1 MFGSARIPAG
11 SPDYEDARRLGQL
24 LADRGDVIVSGGYGG
39 LMEAVSRGAQEAG
52 GRVIGVTVQPWM
64 ERLTPN
70 RYLSEEISART
81 LFERLEALVESD
93 ALIALPGGAGTLGEV
108 ALAWNL
114 RQMGLMSPKPVI
126 VVGQG
131 WRQMLD
137 AFRAN
142 LVVDERDIALLR
154 AVDSVDEAVAALED
168 SAHVRADW
176 YG

>member
-1 MFGSARIPAG
+1 VRVTVFGSARIPAG
-11 SPDYEDARRLGQL
+11 SPDYEDAKRLGQR
-24 LADRGDVIVSGGYGG
+24 LADRG
-39 LMEAVSRGAQEAG
+39 
-52 GRVIGVTVQPWM
+52 
-64 ERLTPN
+64 
-70 RYLSEEISART
+70 
-81 LFERLEALVESD
+81 D

-131 WRQMLD
+131 WKRMLD